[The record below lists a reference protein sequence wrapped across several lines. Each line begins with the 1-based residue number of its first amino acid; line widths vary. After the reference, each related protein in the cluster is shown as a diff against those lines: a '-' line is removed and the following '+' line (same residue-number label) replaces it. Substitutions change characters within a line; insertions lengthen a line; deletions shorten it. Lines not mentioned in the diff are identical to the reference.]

1 MNADFTLFRRVSLIA
16 VLAIALPAAAHAAAA
31 DASAA
36 LAQRLKSLNTFQ
48 ADFTQTSQQT
58 GKAPTVV
65 TGSLSLSKPGLFRWA
80 VHQPYQQL
88 IVSDGKEVRV
98 HDPDLMQMTIRPLGK
113 DMGQTPALLLSG
125 DAKLLQQQF
134 RVSEKKRLLQTE
146 YQLTPRAKDALFASV
161 SLQFKGKTPTVMR
174 LKDSLGQQTLI
185 EFRNLRLNTTLA
197 PSLFRFEPPKG
208 TDIIRE

>member
-185 EFRNLRLNTTLA
+185 EFRNPRLNTALA

>member
-1 MNADFTLFRRVSLIA
+1 VNADFTLFRRVSLIA

-113 DMGQTPALLLSG
+113 DMAQTPALLLSG

-161 SLQFKGKTPTVMR
+161 SLQFKGETPTVMR

-185 EFRNLRLNTTLA
+185 EFRNPRLNTTLA

>member
-16 VLAIALPAAAHAAAA
+16 ILAIALPAAAHAAAA

-80 VHQPYQQL
+80 VHQPFQQL

-185 EFRNLRLNTTLA
+185 EFRNPRLNTTLS

>member
-1 MNADFTLFRRVSLIA
+1 MNADFTLFRRVSLIG

-185 EFRNLRLNTTLA
+185 EFRNPRLNTTLS